1 MCKTRLRVR
10 GLKSSVPA
18 GPEKVTAKEAAR
30 HETNQESRTVR
41 QIGSVADVHRLP
53 ALRLIVRIFLA
64 RR

>member
-1 MCKTRLRVR
+1 MFAPCDE
-10 GLKSSVPA
+10 S
-18 GPEKVTAKEAAR
+18 AKEAAR